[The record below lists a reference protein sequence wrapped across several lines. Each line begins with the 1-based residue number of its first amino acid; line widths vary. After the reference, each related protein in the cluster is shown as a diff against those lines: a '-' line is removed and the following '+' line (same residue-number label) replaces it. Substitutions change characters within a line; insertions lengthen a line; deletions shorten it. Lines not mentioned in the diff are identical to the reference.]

1 MNIQPFILD
10 ELEPIFS
17 RLIPP
22 WQVWLYGSRAR
33 GDHHPG
39 SDLDL
44 FLRNP
49 EHPDLVFSCMENLTE
64 ALCNSAVPVPIDIS
78 DWARTGIAN
87 RSLMERDAVLI
98 YDTNKNG
105 WVNRPQK

>member
-1 MNIQPFILD
+1 MNIQPFILN

-44 FLRNP
+44 FLK
-49 EHPDLVFSCMENLTE
+49 HPKHADLVFSCMEDLVE
-64 ALCNSAVPVPIDIS
+64 ALYSSAVPVPIDIL
-78 DWARTGIAN
+78 DWARTSVEN
-87 RSLMERDAVLI
+87 RSLMAREAVLI
-98 YDTNKNG
+98 YDPETNG
-105 WVNRPQK
+105 WVIPIL